1 MQIPKFKDY
10 ITEAKGSGPFRL
22 IIISDEPENDKNFH
36 TAKNLLKQAEKLGH
50 KGYIYR
56 NTGGYVN
63 RGDDGELYFHNKDD
77 KKGFRASAKDT
88 IAIIRGSV
96 VRKDSWMDI
105 VSRLEKHV
113 VCVVNS
119 RQCVSICA
127 DKYRTSLRLSDYGV
141 KQPKTVLIT
150 DPEKSIEAFE
160 QLEEKF
166 PVILKTLRGSKGV
179 GVLFIESERAL
190 DSIVQLLNKQDEDS
204 DLLLQQYIKTSY

>member
-10 ITEAKGSGPFRL
+10 ITEAKGSGPFRI

-96 VRKDSWMDI
+96 DVKI
-105 VSRLEKHV
+105 VGWT
-113 VCVVNS
+113 
-119 RQCVSICA
+119 QYP
-127 DKYRTSLRLSDYGV
+127 D
-141 KQPKTVLIT
+141 Q
-150 DPEKSIEAFE
+150 KST
-160 QLEEKF
+160 QY
-166 PVILKTLRGSKGV
+166 VQ
-179 GVLFIESERAL
+179 
-190 DSIVQLLNKQDEDS
+190 SIVDNVLVYVLTNIERH
-204 DLLLQQYIKTSY
+204 